1 MPGAVP
7 ITSTQALTNATLPYV
22 QRLAGQGPEA
32 ELAAEPGPSG
42 NSELVGDGP
51 VVILGSLSPRLHQR
65 FPALAKSLP
74 HLELSECP
82 TPVRELAGLG
92 IWVKEDG
99 AFGAGG
105 WGGNKVRKLEWLIP
119 DARRRGRRSILTFG
133 GLGTNWG
140 LATALYAREHGLGTA
155 LALVD
160 QPVDDH
166 VRAQLARLEAS
177 GARVYRTHTKAR
189 TLAMLPWLLVR
200 NVRGGRP
207 PYLLPAGGSSPV
219 GALGYVEAAL
229 EIAAQVEDGYLPAP
243 AHVVVPVGTGG
254 TAAGLALGFQLAGLR
269 TRVVGVV
276 VNDQLRL
283 NPPVIVRLARR
294 TARLLERRGAQLGS
308 LQLDPGM
315 LDLTRDQIGAGYGH
329 PTEAAARTTELAAAE
344 GLALDPVYT
353 AKAMAGLM
361 ALRAAGGLE
370 GNVLFIHTDGPR

>member
-1 MPGAVP
+1 M
-7 ITSTQALTNATLPYV
+7 LTVLNTY
-22 QRLAGQGPEA
+22 
-32 ELAAEPGPSG
+32 
-42 NSELVGDGP
+42 
-51 VVILGSLSPRLHQR
+51 LHER
-65 FPALAKSLP
+65 FPALAETLP
-74 HLELSECP
+74 HLELSERP
-82 TPVRELAGLG
+82 TSLRELPGLG

-140 LATALYAREHGLGTA
+140 LATALYAREQGLETA

-166 VRAQLARLEAS
+166 VTAQLARLEAS
-177 GARVYRTHTKAR
+177 GARIYRTHTKAR
-189 TLAMLPWLLVR
+189 TVAMLPWLLAR
-200 NVRGGRP
+200 NARGRRP

-229 EIAAQVEDGYLPAP
+229 EIAAQVEEGSLPEP

-283 NPPVIVRLARR
+283 DPPVF
-294 TARLLERRGAQLGS
+294 ARLVRRSAKLLEQRGARLGE
-308 LQLDPGM
+308 LRLGPDTLDV
-315 LDLTRDQIGAGYGH
+315 TRDQIGAGYGH
-329 PTEAAARTTELAAAE
+329 RTAAATRAAELAAQE
-344 GLALDPVYT
+344 GLSLDPVYT
-353 AKAMAGLM
+353 AKAMAGLL
-361 ALRAAGGLE
+361 ALRAE
-370 GNVLFIHTDGPR
+370 GRLGDPVLFVHTDGPR